1 MLSEL
6 FKSEGYKPF
15 MKKLLWMAIVVTII
29 GCILYFTKI
38 KGGVIMLEC
47 GIGTLAVCGILYI
60 VQMIVENRE

>member
-1 MLSEL
+1 MLSDL
-6 FKSEGYKPF
+6 FKSEEYKPF

-29 GCILYFTKI
+29 GCILYFAKM